1 MLIKI
6 VHRKTGEILVSGDY
20 ENIKEACEKN
30 KDKLAFAF
38 LQGTDLKGAYLR
50 GANLEGADFRS
61 AYLEGADLEGTDL
74 RDADLRGANP
84 SNTNLFSADLKGANL
99 RGANLEG
106 ANLFHA
112 DLFRA
117 DLRGANLEGT
127 YLKGT
132 DLFRA
137 DLRGANLNW
146 QSHQL
151 LSQIL
156 FDNAGTDVQKRQF
169 AGLIRISMD
178 WCWDDFAKLNLSK
191 KIKKWA
197 IDVLKQYKNYP
208 EILDESQ
215 AFVLSE
221 SIASSENDDLE
232 AITGKYNKLVNDVKG
247 LIKSLKNHANYLNS
261 HKTTTNNVISNLVD
275 FIDNDEK
282 A

>member
-6 VHRKTGEILVSGDY
+6 RHQETDEILVSGDY

-30 KDKLAFAF
+30 KDKLTLAY
-38 LQGTDLKGAYLR
+38 LKG
-50 GANLEGADFRS
+50 
-61 AYLEGADLEGTDL
+61 
-74 RDADLRGANP
+74 ADLRGANLR
-84 SNTNLFSADLKGANL
+84 SANFKGADLSSANLFRADFRIADL

-117 DLRGANLEGT
+117 DLRGANLRSANF
-127 YLKGT
+127 KGA
-132 DLFRA
+132 DLSSANLFRADFRIADLRGADFRSA
-137 DLRGANLNW
+137 DLRGANLRGANLDW

-208 EILDESQ
+208 EILDE
-215 AFVLSE
+215 
-221 SIASSENDDLE
+221 I
-232 AITGKYNKLVNDVKG
+232 
-247 LIKSLKNHANYLNS
+247 
-261 HKTTTNNVISNLVD
+261 
-275 FIDNDEK
+275 
-282 A
+282 